1 MFLISYSGFVHI
13 VEKYI
18 KDLYGGQ
25 WLLLCPQVLVPFLGG
40 FSPANKR
47 FGRSVIDF

>member
-18 KDLYGGQ
+18 KELYGVQ
-25 WLLLCPQVLVPFLGG
+25 WLLQYPQDKCISHEDFLKQTYIL
-40 FSPANKR
+40 AQ
-47 FGRSVIDF
+47 V